1 MDETIKD
8 ETIKEETVKEE
19 ILEQEHLEGEQMDC
33 EVLGTPDSRYNEMLD
48 KYQRSLAEFDNYR
61 KRTIKEM
68 SARYDDGIRAACEK
82 LLPMVD
88 NFERALAACE
98 DRNNSLYQGVEMI
111 ARQFSAVLNEMGAQ
125 EIELE
130 PGDSFDPNFHNAV
143 AHVEDDNFG
152 PSQVA
157 EVLQKG
163 YTHRDKVLRYSMVKV
178 AN

>member
-1 MDETIKD
+1 MD
-8 ETIKEETVKEE
+8 ETIKEEILEEEE
-19 ILEQEHLEGEQMDC
+19 IEEVVEEQELVEGPEP
-33 EVLGTPDSRYNEMLD
+33 EILPAPDSRYNEMLD
-48 KYQRSLAEFDNYR
+48 KYQRTLAEFDNYR

-68 SARYDDGIRAACEK
+68 SARYEDGIRAACEK
-82 LLPMVD
+82 LLPLAD

-98 DRNNSLYQGVEMI
+98 DRDNSFYRGVEMI
-111 ARQFSAVLNEMGAQ
+111 ARQFGAVLNEMGAQ

-130 PGDSFDPNFHNAV
+130 PGNPFDPNFHNAV

-152 PSQVA
+152 TSQVA

-163 YTHRDKVLRYSMVKV
+163 YTHRDKVLRHCMVKV

>member
-1 MDETIKD
+1 MD
-8 ETIKEETVKEE
+8 ETIKEE
-19 ILEQEHLEGEQMDC
+19 ILEEEQEIVEGPDC
-33 EVLGTPDSRYNEMLD
+33 GEVLDTSDTRYNEMLD

-82 LLPMVD
+82 LIPMVD

-98 DRNNSLYQGVEMI
+98 DKENGFFQGVEMI
-111 ARQFSAVLNEMGAQ
+111 ARQFGAVLNEMGVQ